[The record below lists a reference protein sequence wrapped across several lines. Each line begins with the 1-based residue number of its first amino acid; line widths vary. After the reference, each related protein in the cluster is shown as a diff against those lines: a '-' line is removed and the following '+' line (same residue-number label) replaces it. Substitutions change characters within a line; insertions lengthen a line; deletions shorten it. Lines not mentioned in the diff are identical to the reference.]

1 MPAAASQ
8 LGLQWQLQQQGGSGR
23 AELSPA
29 PCVSLQLRGLITWQ
43 AAAQLQ
49 AHDQCICVCGLEL
62 ELGHSQPSGPA
73 PVRCRPRAPLL
84 QHQPRTWGRMELPPW
99 I

>member
-29 PCVSLQLRGLITWQ
+29 SCVSLQLPSLI
-43 AAAQLQ
+43 
-49 AHDQCICVCGLEL
+49 GK
-62 ELGHSQPSGPA
+62 
-73 PVRCRPRAPLL
+73 
-84 QHQPRTWGRMELPPW
+84 LPPKLM
-99 I
+99 INA